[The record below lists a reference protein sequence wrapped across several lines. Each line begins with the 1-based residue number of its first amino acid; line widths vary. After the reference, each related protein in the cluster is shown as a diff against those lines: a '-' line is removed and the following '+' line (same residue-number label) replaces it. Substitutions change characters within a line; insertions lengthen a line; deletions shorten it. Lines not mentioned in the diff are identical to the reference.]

1 MFIMQLC
8 KLMTIALRNGFF
20 FFFNISVA
28 ASLYVLIY
36 LVTLLVV
43 FGLFF
48 NFQLKSSNINF
59 ITLKNNLNH
68 HSNSQYRYYFLYLG
82 LIFPVAELFY
92 LIFSESKSVNSYLEF
107 LTGALCIL
115 IFILTTKKEIAK
127 YSYTIF
133 RICFYLLLASVIYSF
148 FTEKIS
154 FLLFS
159 KYLLLL
165 FFAFAIFKRFTSYL
179 IFIGFNF
186 ILLFVLTI
194 YSKEISS
201 IVTLINALF
210 IILIIHLGQII
221 RNIEANERLI
231 FTQDIINNTNS
242 IIIAADNLGNIQ
254 YCNDSITK
262 ILGYTPEEV
271 MGKAFWQL
279 TEDSEFEI
287 GDYSNKFKPNAVYFR
302 KLKCKNGEYKFIQWT
317 DFKHTNNTYVAT
329 GQDVTSKISLETKY
343 ANLIQN
349 AKDIIY
355 ESDRYGNII
364 YVNKF
369 TIQTLGYKLEEL
381 LGRHFSEFIRDDF
394 KSTVMNYYTDSFAET
409 DEFDLLEFP
418 IIKKNG
424 EEIWVSQKVTTK
436 RDENDFITGFSCI
449 IRDITSTKLL
459 ELEEHNRMEE
469 ISRLNNI
476 SNKLSTLNFLTFP
489 DLDSLIRHICKETAI
504 ALRID
509 RVALWDYEENLINL
523 RNIYVQHED
532 KHYADLKI
540 NKEDIRVYISNIENE
555 TMIIASNVFKNES
568 LKEFTTEYFPKYNI
582 KSLLDLPIYIGGELN
597 NILCLEAVDEVR
609 YWTNEDINFSKT
621 VAEIIA
627 LAIETT
633 RRKKAEDQIIY
644 KNEILTAMANV
655 TSNLLVHKNKDHIFD
670 ASIEQIGK
678 VLKVDRLYYFENNPK
693 TNLVSQRFEWASETD
708 LAEIDNPFLQNIP
721 QNEFA
726 DFMQIILN
734 KKPYINLIKNIP
746 DGNFK
751 DILISQRIVSILII
765 PLFDKENFLGFIGFD
780 DCKNERI
787 WTDEEISILVTLA
800 NNISSTIIR
809 INNEKAIAESE
820 EKFRLL
826 ANNIPASVFLVRYD
840 EERTKVYLNDEIE
853 KLTGY
858 HRDEFMNN
866 KVSLLDLY
874 HPDEKQDL
882 RKKIDKALQNRKP
895 YKVTCRIKRKDGN
908 YVWIEEYG
916 EGIIINNEVAY
927 IEGVLIDI
935 TERKIAEE
943 AVIAKE
949 LAESS
954 NKAKSEFLANM
965 SHEIRT
971 PLNGIIG
978 FSNLLLSSDLTD
990 IQKQHLETVNQ
1001 SASTLLDVV
1010 NDILDISKIE
1020 AGKLIIDNEKTS
1032 LHAIIDQ
1039 CVDMMKF
1046 MAHQKNL
1053 ELIVNIHEDVHCA
1066 IWVDEMR
1073 LKQILQNLLN
1083 NAIKFTQKGQIEL
1096 EITAQNSDE
1105 NHSKIRFSVK
1115 DTGIGIKKGNKK
1127 KILEAFT
1134 QEDNSTTR
1142 NYGGTG
1148 LGLTITNSLLKLMNS
1163 KLEIESEPNVG
1174 STFSFELDLKSEF
1187 CDDHLK
1193 TNIHNFNKALIIE
1206 DNPLSATVIKNM
1218 LECFNIEAKI
1228 YNTATENISK
1238 TIKEE
1243 QYDIVLLDLEY
1254 LSEEK
1259 TINIINEINDLPNIS
1274 LIVMQNSN
1282 SKFSEIGLNKNV
1294 QSIIKPLKYSS
1305 FQNYFNR
1312 IPSKKEQLTK
1322 ITEENKLTNTV
1333 KVLVVDDNKINML
1346 LTKTLIVNKLP
1357 NCIIYEAKNGQEA
1370 VDIALEC
1377 NPDIIFMDIQM
1388 PIMNGYEAS
1397 AKIRKKNQNVIIIA
1411 ITAGVITGE
1420 KEKCMEAGMNDFILK
1435 PIDKILFENTLFKW
1449 IKSLPN

>member
-1 MFIMQLC
+1 MAVSL
-8 KLMTIALRNGFF
+8 LNGLFF
-20 FFFNISVA
+20 FSNTFVVA
-28 ASLYVLIY
+28 NLYVLLY
-36 LVTLLVV
+36 LILLLTV

-48 NFQLKSSNINF
+48 NFQLKSSNIDF
-59 ITLKNNLNH
+59 RTLRNTVNY

-92 LIFSESKSVNSYLEF
+92 LIFNESKSVNSYFEF
-107 LTGALCIL
+107 LTGAFCVFIFL
-115 IFILTTKKEIAK
+115 ITSKNEIAK
-127 YSYTIF
+127 YSYVIF
-133 RICFYLLLASVIYSF
+133 RTCFYLLLLSVIYEF
-148 FTEKIS
+148 FKESIN

-165 FFAFAIFKRFTSYL
+165 FFAFAIFKRFTTYL
-179 IFIGFNF
+179 IFISINF
-186 ILLFVLTI
+186 FLLFFLTI
-194 YSKEISS
+194 FKNEETLNI
-201 IVTLINALF
+201 ITLINALF
-210 IILIIHLGQII
+210 IIMVIHLGQII
-221 RNIEANERLI
+221 RNIKANERLI

-242 IIIAADNLGNIQ
+242 IIIAADNLGNVQ

-271 MGKAFWQL
+271 LGKAFWSL
-279 TEDSEFEI
+279 TEDTEFEA
-287 GDYSNKFKPNAVYFR
+287 GDYSSKFKPNAVYFR

-317 DFKHTNNTYVAT
+317 DFKQTNNTYVAT
-329 GQDVTSKISLETKY
+329 GQDITSKISLETKY

-364 YVNKF
+364 YANKF
-369 TIQTLGYKLEEL
+369 SIQTLGYKLEEL
-381 LGRHFSEFIRDDF
+381 LGRHFSDFIREDF
-394 KSTVMNYYTDSFAET
+394 KSTVSKFYIDSISET
-409 DEFDLLEFP
+409 DEFDILEFP

-424 EEIWVSQKVTTK
+424 EEIWVSQKVTIK
-436 RDENDFITGFSCI
+436 RDENDMVSGFSCI
-449 IRDITSTKLL
+449 IRDITAAKLI
-459 ELEEHNRMEE
+459 ELEEHKRIEE
-469 ISRLNNI
+469 ISRLNSV
-476 SNKLSTLNFLTFP
+476 SNKLSTLNFLTFT
-489 DLDSLIRHICKETAI
+489 DIDTLIQHICKETAI
-504 ALRID
+504 GLRID
-509 RVALWDYEENLINL
+509 RVAVWDFKEDYIELK
-523 RNIYVQHED
+523 NIYVHSED
-532 KHYADLKI
+532 KHYADLSIPKKNI
-540 NKEDIRVYISNIENE
+540 STYISNIESE
-555 TMIIASNVFKNES
+555 PIIIASNVYKNES
-568 LKEFTTEYFPKYNI
+568 IKEFTTEYFPKYDI
-582 KSLLDLPIYIGGELN
+582 KSLLDIPIYIGGELN
-597 NILCLEAVDEVR
+597 NILCLEATHELR

-633 RRKKAEDQIIY
+633 RRKNAENQIIY
-644 KNEILTAMANV
+644 KNEILTAIANV
-655 TSNLLVHKNKDHIFD
+655 TSNLLIHKNKDEIFD

-678 VLKVDRLYYFENNPK
+678 VLKVDRLYYFENDIK
-693 TNLVSQRFEWASETD
+693 TNLMSQRFEWVSETD
-708 LAEIDNPFLQNIP
+708 LAEIDNPIFQNIP
-721 QNEFA
+721 HEEFA
-726 DFMQIILN
+726 DFMQIILS
-734 KKPYINLIKNIP
+734 KKPYINLTKDVP
-746 DGNFK
+746 DSNFK
-751 DILISQRIVSILII
+751 DILIDQNIVSILII
-765 PLFDKENFLGFIGFD
+765 PLFDKETFIGFIGFD

-787 WTDEEISILVTLA
+787 WTDEEINILLTLA
-800 NNISSTIIR
+800 NNIASTIIR

-826 ANNIPASVFLVRYD
+826 ANNIPASVFLVKYD
-840 EERTKVYLNDEIE
+840 KARTKVYLNDEIE

-858 HRDEFMNN
+858 HRDDFMSN

-874 HPDEKQDL
+874 HPDEKEEL
-882 RKKIDKALQNRKP
+882 RFRIDEALHNRKP
-895 YKVTCRIKRKDGN
+895 YKVTCRIRRKDGN

-935 TERKIAEE
+935 TERKVAEE

-978 FSNLLLSSDLTD
+978 FSNLLLNSDLTE

-1020 AGKLIIDNEKTS
+1020 AGKLIINNEKTS
-1032 LHAIIDQ
+1032 LHTIINQ

-1053 ELIVNIHEDVHCA
+1053 ELIVNIHNEVHCA

-1096 EITAQNSDE
+1096 EVSSTNINDSS
-1105 NHSKIRFSVK
+1105 SKIKFSVK

-1163 KLEIESEPNVG
+1163 KLEIESETNVG

-1187 CDDHLK
+1187 CNNHLNTDK
-1193 TNIHNFNKALIIE
+1193 HNFKKALIIE
-1206 DNPLSATVIKNM
+1206 DNQTVSTLIKNM
-1218 LECFNIEAKI
+1218 LQNFTIEADI
-1228 YNTATENISK
+1228 YKNNFENITSFVS
-1238 TIKEE
+1238 ENN
-1243 QYDIVLLDLEY
+1243 YDLLLLDLEY
-1254 LSEEK
+1254 LSEAT
-1259 TINIINEINDLPNIS
+1259 TIKIINELNDFPTIS
-1274 LIVMQNSN
+1274 VIVMQNSN
-1282 SKFSEIGLNKNV
+1282 SKFNETGGNKNV
-1294 QSIIKPLKYSS
+1294 QSIIKPIKHEAL
-1305 FQNYFNR
+1305 QNYLNR
-1312 IPSKKEQLTK
+1312 KNS
-1322 ITEENKLTNTV
+1322 ENKKPTLNSKEEVLHNTIRI
-1333 KVLVVDDNKINML
+1333 LIVDDNKINML
-1346 LTKTLIVNKLP
+1346 LTKTLIQNKVP
-1357 NCIIYEAKNGQEA
+1357 NCFIYEAKNGQEA
-1370 VDIALEC
+1370 VDLALE
-1377 NPDIIFMDIQM
+1377 NKPDIIFMDIQM
-1388 PIMNGYEAS
+1388 PIMNGYEATTE
-1397 AKIRKKNQNVIIIA
+1397 IRKTNPNTIIIA
-1411 ITAGVITGE
+1411 ITAGIITGE
-1420 KEKCMEAGMNDFILK
+1420 KEKCLEVGMNDFIIK
-1435 PIDKILFENTLFKW
+1435 PIDKILFETTLIKW
-1449 IKSLPN
+1449 INSLPN

>member
-1 MFIMQLC
+1 MAITLQ
-8 KLMTIALRNGFF
+8 NGFF
-20 FFFNISVA
+20 FFSNTFVVA
-28 ASLYVLIY
+28 NLYVLLY
-36 LVTLLVV
+36 LILLLTV

-48 NFQLKSSNINF
+48 NFQLKSSNIDF
-59 ITLKNNLNH
+59 RTLRNTVNY

-92 LIFSESKSVNSYLEF
+92 LIFNESKSVNSYFEF
-107 LTGALCIL
+107 LTGAFCVFIFL
-115 IFILTTKKEIAK
+115 ITSKNEIAK
-127 YSYTIF
+127 YSYVIF
-133 RICFYLLLASVIYSF
+133 RTCFYLLLLSVIYEF
-148 FTEKIS
+148 FKESIN

-165 FFAFAIFKRFTSYL
+165 FFAFAIFKRFTTYL
-179 IFIGFNF
+179 IFISINF
-186 ILLFVLTI
+186 FLLFFLTI
-194 YSKEISS
+194 FKNEETLNI
-201 IVTLINALF
+201 ITLINALF
-210 IILIIHLGQII
+210 IIMVIHLGQII
-221 RNIEANERLI
+221 RNIKANERLI

-242 IIIAADNLGNIQ
+242 IIIAADNLGNVQ

-271 MGKAFWQL
+271 LGKAFWSL
-279 TEDSEFEI
+279 TEDTEFEA
-287 GDYSNKFKPNAVYFR
+287 GDYSSKFKPNAVYFR

-317 DFKHTNNTYVAT
+317 DFKQTNNTYVAT
-329 GQDVTSKISLETKY
+329 GQDITSKISLETKY

-364 YVNKF
+364 YANKF
-369 TIQTLGYKLEEL
+369 SIQTLGYKLEEL
-381 LGRHFSEFIRDDF
+381 LGRHFSDFIREDF
-394 KSTVMNYYTDSFAET
+394 KSTVSKFYIDSISET
-409 DEFDLLEFP
+409 DEFDILEFP

-424 EEIWVSQKVTTK
+424 EEIWVSQKVTIK
-436 RDENDFITGFSCI
+436 RDENDMVSGFSCI
-449 IRDITSTKLL
+449 IRDITAAKLI
-459 ELEEHNRMEE
+459 ELEEHKRIEE
-469 ISRLNNI
+469 ISRLNSV
-476 SNKLSTLNFLTFP
+476 SNKLSTLNFLTFT
-489 DLDSLIRHICKETAI
+489 DIDTLIQHICKETAI
-504 ALRID
+504 GLRID
-509 RVALWDYEENLINL
+509 RVAVWDFKEDYIELK
-523 RNIYVQHED
+523 NIYVHSEG
-532 KHYADLKI
+532 KHYADLSIPKKNI
-540 NKEDIRVYISNIENE
+540 STYISNIESE
-555 TMIIASNVFKNES
+555 PIIIASNVYKNES
-568 LKEFTTEYFPKYNI
+568 IKEFTTEYFPKYDI
-582 KSLLDLPIYIGGELN
+582 KSLLDIPIYIGGELN
-597 NILCLEAVDEVR
+597 NILCLEATHELR

-633 RRKKAEDQIIY
+633 RRKNAENQIIY
-644 KNEILTAMANV
+644 KNEILTAIANV
-655 TSNLLVHKNKDHIFD
+655 TSNLLIHKNKDEIFD

-678 VLKVDRLYYFENNPK
+678 VLKVDRLYYFENDIK
-693 TNLVSQRFEWASETD
+693 TNLMSQRFEWVSKTD
-708 LAEIDNPFLQNIP
+708 LAEIDNPIFQNIP
-721 QNEFA
+721 HEEFA
-726 DFMQIILN
+726 DFRQIILS
-734 KKPYINLIKNIP
+734 KKPYINLTKDVP
-746 DGNFK
+746 DSNFK
-751 DILISQRIVSILII
+751 DILIDQNIVSILII
-765 PLFDKENFLGFIGFD
+765 PLFDKETFIGFIGFD

-787 WTDEEISILVTLA
+787 WTDEEINILLTLA
-800 NNISSTIIR
+800 NNIASTIIR

-826 ANNIPASVFLVRYD
+826 ANNIPASVFLVKYD
-840 EERTKVYLNDEIE
+840 KARTKVYLNDEIE

-858 HRDEFMNN
+858 HRDDFMSN

-874 HPDEKQDL
+874 HPDEKEEL
-882 RKKIDKALQNRKP
+882 RFRIDEALHNRKP
-895 YKVTCRIKRKDGN
+895 YKVTCRIRRKDGN

-935 TERKIAEE
+935 TERKVAEE

-978 FSNLLLSSDLTD
+978 FSNLLLNSDLTE

-1020 AGKLIIDNEKTS
+1020 AGKLIINNEKTS
-1032 LHAIIDQ
+1032 LHTIINQ

-1053 ELIVNIHEDVHCA
+1053 ELIVNIHNEVHCA

-1096 EITAQNSDE
+1096 EVSSTNINDSS
-1105 NHSKIRFSVK
+1105 SKIKFSVK

-1163 KLEIESEPNVG
+1163 KLEIESETNVG

-1187 CDDHLK
+1187 CNNHLNTDK
-1193 TNIHNFNKALIIE
+1193 HNFKKALIIE
-1206 DNPLSATVIKNM
+1206 DNQTVSTLIKNM
-1218 LECFNIEAKI
+1218 LQNFTIEADI
-1228 YNTATENISK
+1228 YKNNFENITSFVS
-1238 TIKEE
+1238 ENN
-1243 QYDIVLLDLEY
+1243 YDLLLLDLEY
-1254 LSEEK
+1254 LSEAT
-1259 TINIINEINDLPNIS
+1259 TIKIINELNDFPTIS
-1274 LIVMQNSN
+1274 VIVMQNSN
-1282 SKFSEIGLNKNV
+1282 SKFNETGGNKNV
-1294 QSIIKPLKYSS
+1294 QSIIKPIKHEAL
-1305 FQNYFNR
+1305 QNYLNR
-1312 IPSKKEQLTK
+1312 KNS
-1322 ITEENKLTNTV
+1322 ENKKPTLNSKEEVLHNTIRI
-1333 KVLVVDDNKINML
+1333 LIVDDNKINML
-1346 LTKTLIVNKLP
+1346 LTKTLIQNKVP
-1357 NCIIYEAKNGQEA
+1357 NCFIYEAKNGQEA
-1370 VDIALEC
+1370 VDLALE
-1377 NPDIIFMDIQM
+1377 NKPDIIFMDIQM
-1388 PIMNGYEAS
+1388 PIMNGYEATTE
-1397 AKIRKKNQNVIIIA
+1397 IRKTNPNTIIIA
-1411 ITAGVITGE
+1411 ITAGIITGE
-1420 KEKCMEAGMNDFILK
+1420 KEKCLEVGMNDFIIK
-1435 PIDKILFENTLFKW
+1435 PIDKILFETTLIKW
-1449 IKSLPN
+1449 INSLPN

>member
-1 MFIMQLC
+1 MAVSL
-8 KLMTIALRNGFF
+8 LNGLF
-20 FFFNISVA
+20 FFFNTFVVA
-28 ASLYVLIY
+28 NLYVLLY
-36 LVTLLVV
+36 LILLLTV

-48 NFQLKSSNINF
+48 NFQLKSSNIDF
-59 ITLKNNLNH
+59 RTLRNTVNY

-92 LIFSESKSVNSYLEF
+92 LIFNESKSVNSYFEF
-107 LTGALCIL
+107 LTGAFCVFIFL
-115 IFILTTKKEIAK
+115 ITSKNEIAK
-127 YSYTIF
+127 YSYVIF
-133 RICFYLLLASVIYSF
+133 RTCFYLLLLSVIYEF
-148 FTEKIS
+148 FKESIN

-165 FFAFAIFKRFTSYL
+165 FFAFAIFKRFTTYL
-179 IFIGFNF
+179 IFISINF
-186 ILLFVLTI
+186 FLLFFLTI
-194 YSKEISS
+194 FKNEETLNI
-201 IVTLINALF
+201 ITLINALF
-210 IILIIHLGQII
+210 IIMVIHLGQII
-221 RNIEANERLI
+221 RNIKANERLI

-242 IIIAADNLGNIQ
+242 IIIAADNLGNVQ

-271 MGKAFWQL
+271 LGKAFWSL
-279 TEDSEFEI
+279 TEDTEFEA
-287 GDYSNKFKPNAVYFR
+287 GDYSSKFKPNAVYFR

-317 DFKHTNNTYVAT
+317 DFKQTNNTYVAT
-329 GQDVTSKISLETKY
+329 GQDITSKISLETKY

-364 YVNKF
+364 YANKF
-369 TIQTLGYKLEEL
+369 SIQTLGYKLEEL
-381 LGRHFSEFIRDDF
+381 LGRHFSDFIREDF
-394 KSTVMNYYTDSFAET
+394 KSTVSKFYIDSISET
-409 DEFDLLEFP
+409 DEFDILEFP

-424 EEIWVSQKVTTK
+424 EEIWVSQKVTIK
-436 RDENDFITGFSCI
+436 RDENDMVSGFSCI
-449 IRDITSTKLL
+449 IRDITAAKLI
-459 ELEEHNRMEE
+459 ELEEHKRIEE
-469 ISRLNNI
+469 ISRLNSV
-476 SNKLSTLNFLTFP
+476 SNKLSTLNFLTFQ
-489 DLDSLIRHICKETAI
+489 DLDTLIQHICKETAI
-504 ALRID
+504 GLRID
-509 RVALWDYEENLINL
+509 RVAVWDFKEDYIELK
-523 RNIYVQHED
+523 NIYVHSED
-532 KHYADLKI
+532 KHYADLSIPKKNI
-540 NKEDIRVYISNIENE
+540 STYISNIESE
-555 TMIIASNVFKNES
+555 PIIIASNVYKNES
-568 LKEFTTEYFPKYNI
+568 LKEFTTEYFPKYDI
-582 KSLLDLPIYIGGELN
+582 KSLLDIPIYIGGELN
-597 NILCLEAVDEVR
+597 NILCLEATHELR

-633 RRKKAEDQIIY
+633 RRKNAENQIIY
-644 KNEILTAMANV
+644 KNEILTAIANV
-655 TSNLLVHKNKDHIFD
+655 TSNLLIHKNKDEIFD

-678 VLKVDRLYYFENNPK
+678 VLKVDRLYYFENDIK
-693 TNLVSQRFEWASETD
+693 TNLMSQRFEWVSETD
-708 LAEIDNPFLQNIP
+708 LAEIDNPIFQNIP
-721 QNEFA
+721 HEEFA
-726 DFMQIILN
+726 DFMQVILN
-734 KKPYINLIKNIP
+734 KKPYINLTKNVP
-746 DGNFK
+746 ESNFK
-751 DILISQRIVSILII
+751 DILIDQNIVSILII
-765 PLFDKENFLGFIGFD
+765 PLFDKETFIGFIGFD

-787 WTDEEISILVTLA
+787 WTDEEINILLTLA
-800 NNISSTIIR
+800 NNIASTIIR

-826 ANNIPASVFLVRYD
+826 ANNIPASVFLVKYD
-840 EERTKVYLNDEIE
+840 KARTKVYLNDEIE

-858 HRDEFMNN
+858 HRDDFMSN

-874 HPDEKQDL
+874 HPDEKEEL
-882 RKKIDKALQNRKP
+882 RFRIDEALHNRKP
-895 YKVTCRIKRKDGN
+895 YKVTCRIRRKDGN

-935 TERKIAEE
+935 TERKVAEE

-978 FSNLLLSSDLTD
+978 FSNLLLNSDLTE

-1020 AGKLIIDNEKTS
+1020 AGKLIINNEKTS
-1032 LHAIIDQ
+1032 LHTIINQ

-1053 ELIVNIHEDVHCA
+1053 ELIVNIHNEVHCA

-1096 EITAQNSDE
+1096 EVSSTNINDSS
-1105 NHSKIRFSVK
+1105 SKIKFSVK

-1163 KLEIESEPNVG
+1163 KLEIESETNVG

-1187 CDDHLK
+1187 CNNHLNTDK
-1193 TNIHNFNKALIIE
+1193 HNFKKALIIE
-1206 DNPLSATVIKNM
+1206 DNQTVSTLIKNM
-1218 LECFNIEAKI
+1218 LQNFTIEADI
-1228 YNTATENISK
+1228 YKNNFENITSFVS
-1238 TIKEE
+1238 ENN
-1243 QYDIVLLDLEY
+1243 YDLLLLDLEY
-1254 LSEEK
+1254 LSEAT
-1259 TINIINEINDLPNIS
+1259 TIKIINELNDFPTIS
-1274 LIVMQNSN
+1274 VIVMQNSN
-1282 SKFSEIGLNKNV
+1282 SKFNETGGNKNV
-1294 QSIIKPLKYSS
+1294 QSIIKPIKHEAL
-1305 FQNYFNR
+1305 QNYLNR
-1312 IPSKKEQLTK
+1312 KNS
-1322 ITEENKLTNTV
+1322 ENKKPTLNSKEEVLHNTIRI
-1333 KVLVVDDNKINML
+1333 LIVDDNKINML
-1346 LTKTLIVNKLP
+1346 LTKTLIQNKVP
-1357 NCIIYEAKNGQEA
+1357 NCFIYEAKNGQEA
-1370 VDIALEC
+1370 VDLALE
-1377 NPDIIFMDIQM
+1377 NKPDIIFMDIQM
-1388 PIMNGYEAS
+1388 PIMNGYEATTE
-1397 AKIRKKNQNVIIIA
+1397 IRKTNPNTIIIA
-1411 ITAGVITGE
+1411 ITAGIITGE
-1420 KEKCMEAGMNDFILK
+1420 KEKCLEVGMNDFIIK
-1435 PIDKILFENTLFKW
+1435 PIDKILFETTLIKW
-1449 IKSLPN
+1449 INSLPN

>member
-1 MFIMQLC
+1 MAVSL
-8 KLMTIALRNGFF
+8 LNGLF
-20 FFFNISVA
+20 FFFNTFVVA
-28 ASLYVLIY
+28 NLYVLLY
-36 LVTLLVV
+36 LILLLTV

-48 NFQLKSSNINF
+48 NFQLKSSNIDF
-59 ITLKNNLNH
+59 RTLRNTVNY

-92 LIFSESKSVNSYLEF
+92 LIFNESKSVNSYFEF
-107 LTGALCIL
+107 LTGAFCVFIFL
-115 IFILTTKKEIAK
+115 ITSKNEIAK
-127 YSYTIF
+127 YSYVIF
-133 RICFYLLLASVIYSF
+133 RTCFYLLLLSVIYEF
-148 FTEKIS
+148 FKESIN

-165 FFAFAIFKRFTSYL
+165 FFAFAIFKRFTTYL
-179 IFIGFNF
+179 IFISINF
-186 ILLFVLTI
+186 FLLFFLTI
-194 YSKEISS
+194 FKNEETLNI
-201 IVTLINALF
+201 ITLINALF
-210 IILIIHLGQII
+210 IIMVIHLGQII
-221 RNIEANERLI
+221 RNIKANERLI

-242 IIIAADNLGNIQ
+242 IIIAADNLGNVQ

-271 MGKAFWQL
+271 LGKAFWSL
-279 TEDSEFEI
+279 TEDTEFEA
-287 GDYSNKFKPNAVYFR
+287 GDYSSKFKPNAVYFR

-317 DFKHTNNTYVAT
+317 DFKQTNNTYVAT
-329 GQDVTSKISLETKY
+329 GQDITSKISLETKY

-364 YVNKF
+364 YANKF
-369 TIQTLGYKLEEL
+369 SIQTLGYKLEEL
-381 LGRHFSEFIRDDF
+381 LGRHFSDFIREDF
-394 KSTVMNYYTDSFAET
+394 KSTVSKFYIDSISET
-409 DEFDLLEFP
+409 DEFDILEFP

-424 EEIWVSQKVTTK
+424 EEIWVSQKVTIK
-436 RDENDFITGFSCI
+436 RDENDMVSGFSCI
-449 IRDITSTKLL
+449 IRDITAAKLI
-459 ELEEHNRMEE
+459 ELEEHKRIEE
-469 ISRLNNI
+469 ISRLNSV
-476 SNKLSTLNFLTFP
+476 SNKLSTLNFLTFT
-489 DLDSLIRHICKETAI
+489 DIDTLIQHICKETAI
-504 ALRID
+504 GLRID
-509 RVALWDYEENLINL
+509 RVAVWDFKEDYIELK
-523 RNIYVQHED
+523 NIYVHSEG
-532 KHYADLKI
+532 KHYADLSIPKKNI
-540 NKEDIRVYISNIENE
+540 STYISNIESE
-555 TMIIASNVFKNES
+555 PIIIASNVYKNES
-568 LKEFTTEYFPKYNI
+568 IKEFTTEYFPKYDI
-582 KSLLDLPIYIGGELN
+582 KSLLDIPIYIGGELN
-597 NILCLEAVDEVR
+597 NILCLEATHELR

-633 RRKKAEDQIIY
+633 RRKNAENQIIY
-644 KNEILTAMANV
+644 KNEILTAIANV
-655 TSNLLVHKNKDHIFD
+655 TSNLLIHKNKDEIFD

-678 VLKVDRLYYFENNPK
+678 VLKVDRLYYFENDIK
-693 TNLVSQRFEWASETD
+693 TNLMSQRFEWVSETD
-708 LAEIDNPFLQNIP
+708 LAEIDNPIFQNIP
-721 QNEFA
+721 HEEFA
-726 DFMQIILN
+726 DFMQIILS
-734 KKPYINLIKNIP
+734 KKPYINLTKDVP
-746 DGNFK
+746 DSNFK
-751 DILISQRIVSILII
+751 DILIDQNIVSILII
-765 PLFDKENFLGFIGFD
+765 PLFDKETFIGFIGFD

-787 WTDEEISILVTLA
+787 WTDEEINILLTLA
-800 NNISSTIIR
+800 NNIASTIIR

-826 ANNIPASVFLVRYD
+826 ANNIPASVFLVKYD
-840 EERTKVYLNDEIE
+840 KARTKVYLNDEIE

-858 HRDEFMNN
+858 HRDDFMSN

-874 HPDEKQDL
+874 HPDEKEEL
-882 RKKIDKALQNRKP
+882 RFRIDEALHNRKP
-895 YKVTCRIKRKDGN
+895 YKVTCRIRRKDGN

-935 TERKIAEE
+935 TERKVAEE

-978 FSNLLLSSDLTD
+978 FSNLLLNSDLTE

-1020 AGKLIIDNEKTS
+1020 AGKLIINNEKTS
-1032 LHAIIDQ
+1032 LHTIINQ

-1053 ELIVNIHEDVHCA
+1053 ELIVNIHNEVHCA

-1096 EITAQNSDE
+1096 EVSSTNINDSS
-1105 NHSKIRFSVK
+1105 SKIKFSVK

-1163 KLEIESEPNVG
+1163 KLEIESETNVG

-1187 CDDHLK
+1187 CNNHLNTDK
-1193 TNIHNFNKALIIE
+1193 HNFKKALIIE
-1206 DNPLSATVIKNM
+1206 DNQTVSTLIKNM
-1218 LECFNIEAKI
+1218 LQNFTIEADI
-1228 YNTATENISK
+1228 YKNNFENITSFVS
-1238 TIKEE
+1238 ENN
-1243 QYDIVLLDLEY
+1243 YDLLLLDLEY
-1254 LSEEK
+1254 LSEAT
-1259 TINIINEINDLPNIS
+1259 TIKIINELNDFPTIS
-1274 LIVMQNSN
+1274 VIVMQNSN
-1282 SKFSEIGLNKNV
+1282 SKFNETGGNKNV
-1294 QSIIKPLKYSS
+1294 QSIIKPIKHEAL
-1305 FQNYFNR
+1305 QNYLNR
-1312 IPSKKEQLTK
+1312 KNS
-1322 ITEENKLTNTV
+1322 ENKKPTLNSKEEVLHNTIRI
-1333 KVLVVDDNKINML
+1333 LIVDDNKINML
-1346 LTKTLIVNKLP
+1346 LTKTLIQNKVP
-1357 NCIIYEAKNGQEA
+1357 NCFIYEAKNGQEA
-1370 VDIALEC
+1370 VDLALE
-1377 NPDIIFMDIQM
+1377 NKPDIIFMDIQM
-1388 PIMNGYEAS
+1388 PIMNGYEATTE
-1397 AKIRKKNQNVIIIA
+1397 IRKTNPNTIIIA
-1411 ITAGVITGE
+1411 ITAGIITGE
-1420 KEKCMEAGMNDFILK
+1420 KEKCLEVGMNDFIIK
-1435 PIDKILFENTLFKW
+1435 PIDKILFETTLIKW
-1449 IKSLPN
+1449 INSLPN